1 MTVQN
6 TTVKDIYVGNGATT
20 KFPITF
26 QMTDHPEYI
35 KVYITGDD
43 SVAVETENF
52 SVDLGAKTVTYP
64 ANGDPLPDGHK
75 ITIYRELPLYQLMNL
90 VNQGPFFAEN
100 IELSFDD
107 LTFICQQLNEKL
119 NRTLS
124 AGIDVSNFNNTFPVK
139 AGMSFRINDAG
150 DGLVLTEDPAR
161 VLPLAKDVLE
171 QTKQVKESA
180 VNETTNIK
188 NTAIEELTAIKDA
201 AVNETTEIKDEAVA
215 AKNTAVGA
223 AATAA
228 EDAVN
233 NVQTLLDEKVAA
245 AENAK
250 SAAVSSAESAL
261 ASKNA
266 AAASQSSAAASAETA
281 QASAESASSS
291 ANAALASKNAALT
304 SENNAKASETKS
316 AKSEENAK
324 AAETAAE
331 NSKKSAS
338 DSASAASSSAE
349 SALESK
355 TLAAASANSASAS
368 KTSAESSA
376 ESAASSATTATRQAD
391 RAQDIADSL
400 EGLAGITGI
409 ATTDEAIAGVVDNK
423 AMTPLKT
430 KEAIEQ
436 GTNVFTALNAFRA
449 NIIVS
454 NGTAAGSQ
462 GQIVL
467 GVKPRTATV
476 QANIISSTTGALNYN
491 ATETTGHYFKIGN
504 NIATT
509 SITSNESETAIFSHN
524 AFEFARITNVGVAKW
539 LGNANTATKLE
550 TARTINGVAFDGT
563 QDITIEASGGGDVT
577 AAGDNNFTGTNT
589 FNKPITVRDGAL
601 AGIGGT
607 IILGTKPNSATT
619 QAKINSTTTGAMY
632 YTATEGL
639 GHFFNVGT
647 AAVATIGG
655 TATTATLDFLAN
667 SILKYSTSSGL
678 RVGGGGTSKII
689 GFYPEAADN
698 TAGMRLSNQAEAI
711 STDYSVFSL
720 QNNHNINYANNA
732 ALQVGSFKFLEID
745 KTTKDLAIMAETGG
759 KITLTANAQGDNTAT
774 LDIEGNLSIAQGI
787 IVGSTTNTGIYNGV
801 IRAGNVEN
809 CLYLAGT
816 AENTHFAE
824 PNTGDNVNYQA
835 GANCYQINCSVN
847 NPSSFNMNIS
857 TMKFKTSFTD
867 EPHMWKT
874 LTIFLS
880 VGATVPAVTWR
891 FPTGSAVYY
900 PKGVAPTLTA
910 NANNIINVI
919 AIVDYTGSFTIQV
932 CDTVVLPYSG

>member
-150 DGLVLTEDPAR
+150 DELVLTEDPAR

-291 ANAALASKNAALT
+291 ANAALASKNAALASKNAALT

-324 AAETAAE
+324 AAKTAAE

-409 ATTDEAIAGVVDNK
+409 ATTDEAIAGIVDNK

-430 KEAIEQ
+430 KEAIKAQVPIQTIIDSIYIVGQIVEYASNVNPNDLYPWQTWEQ
-436 GTNVFTALNAFRA
+436 IKDVFTLASGDKYSIGQTGGVSTVTLTVAQIPKHIHTASVQNASLTGRINGSA
-449 NIIVS
+449 NSSNGYNNNPLSGSGVFSGSGAINGYGEGGEWN
-454 NGTAAGSQ
+454 NGTATWAGLNF
-462 GQIVL
+462 G
-467 GVKPRTATV
+467 GTHNH
-476 QANIISSTTGALNYN
+476 NISI
-491 ATETTGHYFKIGN
+491 ETTGGGEAHN
-504 NIATT
+504 NMPPYLVTIKWKR
-509 SITSNESETAIFSHN
+509 TA
-524 AFEFARITNVGVAKW
+524 
-539 LGNANTATKLE
+539 
-550 TARTINGVAFDGT
+550 
-563 QDITIEASGGGDVT
+563 
-577 AAGDNNFTGTNT
+577 
-589 FNKPITVRDGAL
+589 
-601 AGIGGT
+601 
-607 IILGTKPNSATT
+607 
-619 QAKINSTTTGAMY
+619 
-632 YTATEGL
+632 
-639 GHFFNVGT
+639 
-647 AAVATIGG
+647 
-655 TATTATLDFLAN
+655 
-667 SILKYSTSSGL
+667 
-678 RVGGGGTSKII
+678 
-689 GFYPEAADN
+689 
-698 TAGMRLSNQAEAI
+698 
-711 STDYSVFSL
+711 
-720 QNNHNINYANNA
+720 
-732 ALQVGSFKFLEID
+732 
-745 KTTKDLAIMAETGG
+745 
-759 KITLTANAQGDNTAT
+759 
-774 LDIEGNLSIAQGI
+774 
-787 IVGSTTNTGIYNGV
+787 
-801 IRAGNVEN
+801 
-809 CLYLAGT
+809 
-816 AENTHFAE
+816 
-824 PNTGDNVNYQA
+824 
-835 GANCYQINCSVN
+835 
-847 NPSSFNMNIS
+847 
-857 TMKFKTSFTD
+857 
-867 EPHMWKT
+867 
-874 LTIFLS
+874 
-880 VGATVPAVTWR
+880 
-891 FPTGSAVYY
+891 
-900 PKGVAPTLTA
+900 
-910 NANNIINVI
+910 
-919 AIVDYTGSFTIQV
+919 
-932 CDTVVLPYSG
+932 

>member
-64 ANGDPLPDGHK
+64 ANGDPLSDGHK

-188 NTAIEELTAIKDA
+188 NTAIKELTAIKDA
-201 AVNETTEIKDEAVA
+201 AVNETTKIKDEAVA
-215 AKNTAVGA
+215 AKNTAVEA

-250 SAAVSSAESAL
+250 SVAVSSAESEL

-291 ANAALASKNAALT
+291 ADAALASKNAALT

-409 ATTDEAIAGVVDNK
+409 ATTEEAIAGESDTK

-430 KEAIEQ
+430 KEAIKAQ
-436 GTNVFTALNAFRA
+436 VPIQT
-449 NIIVS
+449 IIDSIYIV
-454 NGTAAGSQ
+454 
-462 GQIVL
+462 GQIVEYASNVNPNDL
-467 GVKPRTATV
+467 YPWQTWEQIKDVFTLASGDKYSIGQTGGVSTVTLTVAQIPEHIHTASVQNASLTGRINGSANSSNGYNSNPLSGSGVFSGSGAINGYGEGGEWNSGTATW
-476 QANIISSTTGALNYN
+476 AGLNFGGTHNHDISI
-491 ATETTGHYFKIGN
+491 ETTGGGEAHN
-504 NIATT
+504 NMPPYLVTIKWKR
-509 SITSNESETAIFSHN
+509 TA
-524 AFEFARITNVGVAKW
+524 
-539 LGNANTATKLE
+539 
-550 TARTINGVAFDGT
+550 
-563 QDITIEASGGGDVT
+563 
-577 AAGDNNFTGTNT
+577 
-589 FNKPITVRDGAL
+589 
-601 AGIGGT
+601 
-607 IILGTKPNSATT
+607 
-619 QAKINSTTTGAMY
+619 
-632 YTATEGL
+632 
-639 GHFFNVGT
+639 
-647 AAVATIGG
+647 
-655 TATTATLDFLAN
+655 
-667 SILKYSTSSGL
+667 
-678 RVGGGGTSKII
+678 
-689 GFYPEAADN
+689 
-698 TAGMRLSNQAEAI
+698 
-711 STDYSVFSL
+711 
-720 QNNHNINYANNA
+720 
-732 ALQVGSFKFLEID
+732 
-745 KTTKDLAIMAETGG
+745 
-759 KITLTANAQGDNTAT
+759 
-774 LDIEGNLSIAQGI
+774 
-787 IVGSTTNTGIYNGV
+787 
-801 IRAGNVEN
+801 
-809 CLYLAGT
+809 
-816 AENTHFAE
+816 
-824 PNTGDNVNYQA
+824 
-835 GANCYQINCSVN
+835 
-847 NPSSFNMNIS
+847 
-857 TMKFKTSFTD
+857 
-867 EPHMWKT
+867 
-874 LTIFLS
+874 
-880 VGATVPAVTWR
+880 
-891 FPTGSAVYY
+891 
-900 PKGVAPTLTA
+900 
-910 NANNIINVI
+910 
-919 AIVDYTGSFTIQV
+919 
-932 CDTVVLPYSG
+932 

>member
-6 TTVKDIYVGNGATT
+6 TIVKDIYVGNGATT

-124 AGIDVSNFNNTFPVK
+124 TGVDVNNFNNTFPVK

-201 AVNETTEIKDEAVA
+201 AVNETTKIKDEAVA

-233 NVQTLLDEKVAA
+233 SVQTLLDEKVAA

-250 SAAVSSAESAL
+250 SVAVSSAESAL

-291 ANAALASKNAALT
+291 ADAALASKNAALT

-316 AKSEENAK
+316 AKSVENAK

-376 ESAASSATTATRQAD
+376 KSAASSATTATEQAD
-391 RAQDIADSL
+391 RAQGIADSL

-430 KEAIEQ
+430 KKAIEK
-436 GTNVFTALNAFRA
+436 GTNVFTALNTFRA

-467 GVKPRTATV
+467 GVKPRTATM
-476 QANIISSTTGALNYN
+476 QANIISSTTGALNYI
-491 ATETTGHYFKIGN
+491 ATENTGHYFKIGN
-504 NIATT
+504 NVART
-509 SITSNESETAIFSHN
+509 SITTNEGEAAIFSHN

-550 TARTINGVAFDGT
+550 TSRTINGVAFDGT
-563 QDITIEASGGGDVT
+563 KDIIVDSNPV
-577 AAGDNNFTGTNT
+577 
-589 FNKPITVRDGAL
+589 
-601 AGIGGT
+601 GT
-607 IILGTKPNSATT
+607 IIAV
-619 QAKINSTTTGAMY
+619 AYTGVP
-632 YTATEGL
+632 EGYMHCN
-639 GHFFNVGT
+639 G
-647 AAVATIGG
+647 AAVNRTTYVNLFNKIG
-655 TATTATLDFLAN
+655 TT
-667 SILKYSTSSGL
+667 YG
-678 RVGGGGTSKII
+678 
-689 GFYPEAADN
+689 
-698 TAGMRLSNQAEAI
+698 AG
-711 STDYSVFSL
+711 D
-720 QNNHNINYANNA
+720 
-732 ALQVGSFKFLEID
+732 
-745 KTTKDLAIMAETGG
+745 
-759 KITLTANAQGDNTAT
+759 
-774 LDIEGNLSIAQGI
+774 
-787 IVGSTTNTGIYNGV
+787 GSTTFNLPNTVARFLEGGIG
-801 IRAGNVEN
+801 
-809 CLYLAGT
+809 AGT
-816 AENTHFAE
+816 YYEAGL
-824 PNTGDNVNYQA
+824 PNITG
-835 GANCYQINCSVN
+835 
-847 NPSSFNMNIS
+847 NIS
-857 TMKFKTSFTD
+857 AFKSSISGAFVGSNNTNRYDGWNDNEDEYAVSTSFD
-867 EPHMWKT
+867 ASRSNS
-874 LTIFLS
+874 IY
-880 VGATVPAVTWR
+880 GASTTVQPPAMT
-891 FPTGSAVYY
+891 
-900 PKGVAPTLTA
+900 
-910 NANNIINVI
+910 VI
-919 AIVDYTGSFTIQV
+919 YCIKY
-932 CDTVVLPYSG
+932 

>member
-124 AGIDVSNFNNTFPVK
+124 AGVDVNNFNNTFPVK

-150 DGLVLTEDPAR
+150 DGLVLTDDPAR

-188 NTAIEELTAIKDA
+188 NAAIEELTAIKDA

-215 AKNTAVGA
+215 AKNTAVEA

-266 AAASQSSAAASAETA
+266 AAASQSSAAASAEAA

-291 ANAALASKNAALT
+291 ADAALASKNAALT

-391 RAQDIADSL
+391 RAQAIADSL
-400 EGLAGITGI
+400 EGFDGITGI
-409 ATTDEAIAGVVDNK
+409 ASTEEAIDGVVDNK

-436 GTNVFTALNAFRA
+436 GTNVFKALNTFRA

-454 NGTAAGSQ
+454 NGTAAGSS
-462 GQIVL
+462 GNINF
-467 GVKPRTATV
+467 GISPTNETV
-476 QANIISSTTGALNYN
+476 QARIGTDNLGGLFYHASTNQPHVFRVGTNNNVFVIRDDNTEVAFSSNN
-491 ATETTGHYFKIGN
+491 NFFATVTHD
-504 NIATT
+504 
-509 SITSNESETAIFSHN
+509 
-524 AFEFARITNVGVAKW
+524 GVAKW

-550 TARTINGVAFDGT
+550 TSRTINGVAFDGT
-563 QDITIEASGGGDVT
+563 KDISVD
-577 AAGDNNFTGTNT
+577 TN
-589 FNKPITVRDGAL
+589 PV
-601 AGIGGT
+601 GT
-607 IILGTKPNSATT
+607 IIAV
-619 QAKINSTTTGAMY
+619 AYTGVP
-632 YTATEGL
+632 EGYIHCN
-639 GHFFNVGT
+639 G
-647 AAVATIGG
+647 AAVNRNTYVNLFNKIGTYYG
-655 TATTATLDFLAN
+655 
-667 SILKYSTSSGL
+667 
-678 RVGGGGTSKII
+678 
-689 GFYPEAADN
+689 
-698 TAGMRLSNQAEAI
+698 AG
-711 STDYSVFSL
+711 D
-720 QNNHNINYANNA
+720 
-732 ALQVGSFKFLEID
+732 
-745 KTTKDLAIMAETGG
+745 
-759 KITLTANAQGDNTAT
+759 
-774 LDIEGNLSIAQGI
+774 
-787 IVGSTTNTGIYNGV
+787 GSTTFNLPNTVDRFLEGGTD
-801 IRAGNVEN
+801 AGNYYE
-809 CLYLAGT
+809 AGL
-816 AENTHFAE
+816 
-824 PNTGDNVNYQA
+824 PNITG
-835 GANCYQINCSVN
+835 
-847 NPSSFNMNIS
+847 NIS
-857 TMKFKTSFTD
+857 AFRHYISGAFAGGDQTNRYDGWEDDEDEYGVSTSFDASRSNRIYGASNTVQ
-867 EPHMWKT
+867 PPA
-874 LTIFLS
+874 LT
-880 VGATVPAVTWR
+880 
-891 FPTGSAVYY
+891 
-900 PKGVAPTLTA
+900 
-910 NANNIINVI
+910 VI
-919 AIVDYTGSFTIQV
+919 YCIKY
-932 CDTVVLPYSG
+932 

>member
-64 ANGDPLPDGHK
+64 ANGDPLPDCHK

-124 AGIDVSNFNNTFPVK
+124 TGVDVNNFNNTFPVK

-188 NTAIEELTAIKDA
+188 NTAIEGLTAIKDA
-201 AVNETTEIKDEAVA
+201 AVNETTKIKDEAVA

-233 NVQTLLDEKVAA
+233 SVQTLLDEKVAA

-250 SAAVSSAESAL
+250 SVAVSSAESAL

-291 ANAALASKNAALT
+291 ADAALASKNAALT

-316 AKSEENAK
+316 AKSVENAK

-376 ESAASSATTATRQAD
+376 KSAASSATTATEQAD
-391 RAQDIADSL
+391 RAQGIADSL

-430 KEAIEQ
+430 KKAIEQ
-436 GTNVFTALNAFRA
+436 GTNVFTALNTFRA
-449 NIIVS
+449 NIKVS
-454 NGTAAGSQ
+454 NGSAAGSS
-462 GQIVL
+462 GNINL
-467 GVKPRTATV
+467 GISPADEPVQARIGTDNLGGLFYHASTNQPHVFRVGTNNNVFVIRDDNTKVAFSSNNNFFATV
-476 QANIISSTTGALNYN
+476 TNEGA
-491 ATETTGHYFKIGN
+491 
-504 NIATT
+504 
-509 SITSNESETAIFSHN
+509 
-524 AFEFARITNVGVAKW
+524 AKW

-563 QDITIEASGGGDVT
+563 KDIIVDSNPV
-577 AAGDNNFTGTNT
+577 
-589 FNKPITVRDGAL
+589 
-601 AGIGGT
+601 GT
-607 IILGTKPNSATT
+607 IIAV
-619 QAKINSTTTGAMY
+619 AYTGVP
-632 YTATEGL
+632 EGYMHCN
-639 GHFFNVGT
+639 G
-647 AAVATIGG
+647 AAVNRTTYVNLFNKIG
-655 TATTATLDFLAN
+655 TT
-667 SILKYSTSSGL
+667 YG
-678 RVGGGGTSKII
+678 
-689 GFYPEAADN
+689 
-698 TAGMRLSNQAEAI
+698 AG
-711 STDYSVFSL
+711 D
-720 QNNHNINYANNA
+720 
-732 ALQVGSFKFLEID
+732 
-745 KTTKDLAIMAETGG
+745 
-759 KITLTANAQGDNTAT
+759 
-774 LDIEGNLSIAQGI
+774 
-787 IVGSTTNTGIYNGV
+787 GSTTFNLPNTVARFLEGGIG
-801 IRAGNVEN
+801 
-809 CLYLAGT
+809 AGT
-816 AENTHFAE
+816 YYEAGL
-824 PNTGDNVNYQA
+824 PNITG
-835 GANCYQINCSVN
+835 
-847 NPSSFNMNIS
+847 NIS
-857 TMKFKTSFTD
+857 AFNSSISGAFVGSNNTNRYDGWNDNEDEYAVSTSFD
-867 EPHMWKT
+867 ASRSNS
-874 LTIFLS
+874 IY
-880 VGATVPAVTWR
+880 GASTTVQPPAMT
-891 FPTGSAVYY
+891 
-900 PKGVAPTLTA
+900 
-910 NANNIINVI
+910 VI
-919 AIVDYTGSFTIQV
+919 YCIKY
-932 CDTVVLPYSG
+932 

>member
-250 SAAVSSAESAL
+250 SVAVSSAESAL

-266 AAASQSSAAASAETA
+266 AAASQSSAATSAETA

-391 RAQDIADSL
+391 RAKDIADSL

-409 ATTDEAIAGVVDNK
+409 ATTEEAIAGVVDNK

-436 GTNVFTALNAFRA
+436 GTNVFTALNTFRA
-449 NIIVS
+449 NIAVS
-454 NGTAAGSQ
+454 NGTKAGSS
-462 GQIVL
+462 GSVSF
-467 GVKPRTATV
+467 GVSPTGETV
-476 QANIISSTTGALNYN
+476 QARIGTDTLGGLFYNTSTNQPHVFRVGTNNDVLSIRDGTSQMALISNNKAF
-491 ATETTGHYFKIGN
+491 ATVTH
-504 NIATT
+504 A
-509 SITSNESETAIFSHN
+509 
-524 AFEFARITNVGVAKW
+524 GVAKW
-539 LGNANTATKLE
+539 LGNANTATKLK

-563 QDITIEASGGGDVT
+563 KDIIVDSNPV
-577 AAGDNNFTGTNT
+577 
-589 FNKPITVRDGAL
+589 
-601 AGIGGT
+601 GT
-607 IILGTKPNSATT
+607 IIAV
-619 QAKINSTTTGAMY
+619 AYTGVP
-632 YTATEGL
+632 EGYMHCN
-639 GHFFNVGT
+639 G
-647 AAVATIGG
+647 AAVNRTTYVNLFNKIG
-655 TATTATLDFLAN
+655 TT
-667 SILKYSTSSGL
+667 YG
-678 RVGGGGTSKII
+678 
-689 GFYPEAADN
+689 
-698 TAGMRLSNQAEAI
+698 AG
-711 STDYSVFSL
+711 D
-720 QNNHNINYANNA
+720 
-732 ALQVGSFKFLEID
+732 
-745 KTTKDLAIMAETGG
+745 
-759 KITLTANAQGDNTAT
+759 
-774 LDIEGNLSIAQGI
+774 
-787 IVGSTTNTGIYNGV
+787 GSTTFNLPNTVARFLEGGIG
-801 IRAGNVEN
+801 
-809 CLYLAGT
+809 AGT
-816 AENTHFAE
+816 YYEAGL
-824 PNTGDNVNYQA
+824 PNITG
-835 GANCYQINCSVN
+835 
-847 NPSSFNMNIS
+847 NIS
-857 TMKFKTSFTD
+857 AFKSSISGAFVGSNNTNRYDGWNDNEDEYAVSTSFD
-867 EPHMWKT
+867 ASRSNS
-874 LTIFLS
+874 IY
-880 VGATVPAVTWR
+880 GASTTVQPPAMT
-891 FPTGSAVYY
+891 
-900 PKGVAPTLTA
+900 
-910 NANNIINVI
+910 VI
-919 AIVDYTGSFTIQV
+919 YCIKY
-932 CDTVVLPYSG
+932 

>member
-124 AGIDVSNFNNTFPVK
+124 AGVDVNNFNNTFPVK

-223 AATAA
+223 ATTAA

-250 SAAVSSAESAL
+250 SVAVSSAESAL

-266 AAASQSSAAASAETA
+266 AAASQSSATASAETA

-291 ANAALASKNAALT
+291 ADAALA

-376 ESAASSATTATRQAD
+376 ESAASSATTATREAD

-430 KEAIEQ
+430 KEAIEALVPMQRLIDLIYPVGSIYMSVNSTSPADLFGGTWDTMPAGRVLLAQ
-436 GTNVFTALNAFRA
+436 GESQWGTTYTAGSTGGEATHLLTPEEMPRHKHDAVA
-449 NIIVS
+449 NNENIS
-454 NGTAAGSQ
+454 GTAYLQMGN
-462 GQIVL
+462 
-467 GVKPRTATV
+467 GVRIATG
-476 QANIISSTTGALNYN
+476 STTGVFSA
-491 ATETTGHYFKIGN
+491 IG
-504 NIATT
+504 
-509 SITSNESETAIFSHN
+509 S
-524 AFEFARITNVGVAKW
+524 
-539 LGNANTATKLE
+539 
-550 TARTINGVAFDGT
+550 GT
-563 QDITIEASGGGDVT
+563 VEGYGSGSRS
-577 AAGDNNFTGTNT
+577 GTNGLK
-589 FNKPITVRDGAL
+589 F
-601 AGIGGT
+601 
-607 IILGTKPNSATT
+607 
-619 QAKINSTTTGAMY
+619 NSTHTPTISISYTGAD
-632 YTATEGL
+632 TAHNNL
-639 GHFFNVGT
+639 QPFIAVFMWRRT
-647 AAVATIGG
+647 A
-655 TATTATLDFLAN
+655 
-667 SILKYSTSSGL
+667 
-678 RVGGGGTSKII
+678 
-689 GFYPEAADN
+689 
-698 TAGMRLSNQAEAI
+698 
-711 STDYSVFSL
+711 
-720 QNNHNINYANNA
+720 
-732 ALQVGSFKFLEID
+732 
-745 KTTKDLAIMAETGG
+745 
-759 KITLTANAQGDNTAT
+759 
-774 LDIEGNLSIAQGI
+774 
-787 IVGSTTNTGIYNGV
+787 
-801 IRAGNVEN
+801 
-809 CLYLAGT
+809 
-816 AENTHFAE
+816 
-824 PNTGDNVNYQA
+824 
-835 GANCYQINCSVN
+835 
-847 NPSSFNMNIS
+847 
-857 TMKFKTSFTD
+857 
-867 EPHMWKT
+867 
-874 LTIFLS
+874 
-880 VGATVPAVTWR
+880 
-891 FPTGSAVYY
+891 
-900 PKGVAPTLTA
+900 
-910 NANNIINVI
+910 
-919 AIVDYTGSFTIQV
+919 
-932 CDTVVLPYSG
+932 

>member
-64 ANGDPLPDGHK
+64 ANGDPLPEGHK

-107 LTFICQQLNEKL
+107 LIFICQQLNEKL

-215 AKNTAVGA
+215 AKNTAV
-223 AATAA
+223 
-228 EDAVN
+228 
-233 NVQTLLDEKVAA
+233 
-245 AENAK
+245 
-250 SAAVSSAESAL
+250 SSAESAL

-349 SALESK
+349 SALASK
-355 TLAAASANSASAS
+355 NAAAASQSSAAASAETAQASAESASAS

-376 ESAASSATTATRQAD
+376 ESAASSATTATREAD

-400 EGLAGITGI
+400 EGLGGITGL

-430 KEAIEQ
+430 KAAIER

-454 NGTAAGSQ
+454 NGTTVGSQ
-462 GQIVL
+462 GQIIL

-491 ATETTGHYFKIGN
+491 ATENTGHYFKIGN
-504 NIATT
+504 NTATT
-509 SITSNESETAIFSHN
+509 SITSDESETAIFSHKN
-524 AFEFARITNVGVAKW
+524 FEFARITTAGVAKW

-550 TARTINGVAFDGT
+550 TSRTINGVAFDGT
-563 QDITIEASGGGDVT
+563 KDIIVDSDSNPV
-577 AAGDNNFTGTNT
+577 
-589 FNKPITVRDGAL
+589 
-601 AGIGGT
+601 GT
-607 IILGTKPNSATT
+607 IIAV
-619 QAKINSTTTGAMY
+619 AYTGVP
-632 YTATEGL
+632 EGYMHCN
-639 GHFFNVGT
+639 G
-647 AAVATIGG
+647 AAVNRTTYVNLFNKIG
-655 TATTATLDFLAN
+655 TT
-667 SILKYSTSSGL
+667 YG
-678 RVGGGGTSKII
+678 
-689 GFYPEAADN
+689 
-698 TAGMRLSNQAEAI
+698 AG
-711 STDYSVFSL
+711 D
-720 QNNHNINYANNA
+720 
-732 ALQVGSFKFLEID
+732 
-745 KTTKDLAIMAETGG
+745 
-759 KITLTANAQGDNTAT
+759 
-774 LDIEGNLSIAQGI
+774 
-787 IVGSTTNTGIYNGV
+787 GSTTFNLPNTVARFLEGGTD
-801 IRAGNVEN
+801 
-809 CLYLAGT
+809 AGT
-816 AENTHFAE
+816 YYEAGL
-824 PNTGDNVNYQA
+824 PNITG
-835 GANCYQINCSVN
+835 
-847 NPSSFNMNIS
+847 NIS
-857 TMKFKTSFTD
+857 VFKSSISGAFVGSDNTNDRYDGWEDDQDEYAVSTSFD
-867 EPHMWKT
+867 ASRSNR
-874 LTIFLS
+874 IY
-880 VGATVPAVTWR
+880 GASTTVQPPAMT
-891 FPTGSAVYY
+891 
-900 PKGVAPTLTA
+900 
-910 NANNIINVI
+910 VI
-919 AIVDYTGSFTIQV
+919 YCIKY
-932 CDTVVLPYSG
+932 

>member
-119 NRTLS
+119 DRTLS

-215 AKNTAVGA
+215 AKNTAVKA

-250 SAAVSSAESAL
+250 SVAVSSAESAL

-291 ANAALASKNAALT
+291 ADAALASKNAALT

-355 TLAAASANSASAS
+355 TLAVASANSASAS

-376 ESAASSATTATRQAD
+376 KSAASSATTATRQAD

-409 ATTDEAIAGVVDNK
+409 ATTEEAIDGVVDNK

-436 GTNVFTALNAFRA
+436 GTNVFTALNTFRA
-449 NIIVS
+449 NIAVS
-454 NGTAAGSQ
+454 NGTTAGSS
-462 GQIVL
+462 GSINF
-467 GVKPRTATV
+467 GISPTNETV
-476 QANIISSTTGALNYN
+476 QARIGTDNLGGLFYHASTNQPHVFRVGTNNNVFGIRDDNTKVAFSSNN
-491 ATETTGHYFKIGN
+491 NFFATVTHD
-504 NIATT
+504 
-509 SITSNESETAIFSHN
+509 
-524 AFEFARITNVGVAKW
+524 GVAKW
-539 LGNANTATKLE
+539 LGNANTATKLG
-550 TARTINGVAFDGT
+550 TSRTINGVAFDGT
-563 QDITIEASGGGDVT
+563 KNIIVDSNPV
-577 AAGDNNFTGTNT
+577 
-589 FNKPITVRDGAL
+589 
-601 AGIGGT
+601 GT
-607 IILGTKPNSATT
+607 IIAV
-619 QAKINSTTTGAMY
+619 AYTGVP
-632 YTATEGL
+632 EGYMHCN
-639 GHFFNVGT
+639 G
-647 AAVATIGG
+647 AAVNRTTYVNLFNKIG
-655 TATTATLDFLAN
+655 TT
-667 SILKYSTSSGL
+667 YG
-678 RVGGGGTSKII
+678 
-689 GFYPEAADN
+689 
-698 TAGMRLSNQAEAI
+698 AG
-711 STDYSVFSL
+711 D
-720 QNNHNINYANNA
+720 
-732 ALQVGSFKFLEID
+732 
-745 KTTKDLAIMAETGG
+745 
-759 KITLTANAQGDNTAT
+759 
-774 LDIEGNLSIAQGI
+774 
-787 IVGSTTNTGIYNGV
+787 GSTTFNLPNTVARFLEGGIG
-801 IRAGNVEN
+801 
-809 CLYLAGT
+809 AGT
-816 AENTHFAE
+816 YYEAGL
-824 PNTGDNVNYQA
+824 PNITG
-835 GANCYQINCSVN
+835 
-847 NPSSFNMNIS
+847 NIS
-857 TMKFKTSFTD
+857 AFKSSISGAFVGSNNTNRYDGWNDNEDEYAVSTSFD
-867 EPHMWKT
+867 ASRSSA
-874 LTIFLS
+874 IY
-880 VGATVPAVTWR
+880 GASTTVQPPAMT
-891 FPTGSAVYY
+891 
-900 PKGVAPTLTA
+900 
-910 NANNIINVI
+910 VI
-919 AIVDYTGSFTIQV
+919 YCIKY
-932 CDTVVLPYSG
+932 

>member
-64 ANGDPLPDGHK
+64 ANGDPLSDGHK

-124 AGIDVSNFNNTFPVK
+124 AGIDVSNFNDTFPVK

-188 NTAIEELTAIKDA
+188 NTAIKELTAIKDA
-201 AVNETTEIKDEAVA
+201 AVNETTKIKDEAVA
-215 AKNTAVGA
+215 AKNTAVEA

-250 SAAVSSAESAL
+250 SVAVSSAESAL

-291 ANAALASKNAALT
+291 ADAALASKNAALT

-409 ATTDEAIAGVVDNK
+409 ATTEEAIAGESDTK

-430 KEAIEQ
+430 KEAIKAQ
-436 GTNVFTALNAFRA
+436 VPIQT
-449 NIIVS
+449 IIDSIYIV
-454 NGTAAGSQ
+454 
-462 GQIVL
+462 GQIVEYASNVNPNDL
-467 GVKPRTATV
+467 YPWQTWEQIKDVFTLASGDKYSIGQTGGVSTVTLTVAQIPEHIHTASVQNASLTGRINGSANSSNGYNNNPLSGSGVFSGSGAINGYGEGGEWNSGTATW
-476 QANIISSTTGALNYN
+476 AGLNFGGTHNHDISI
-491 ATETTGHYFKIGN
+491 ETTGGGEAHN
-504 NIATT
+504 NMPPYLVTIKWKR
-509 SITSNESETAIFSHN
+509 TA
-524 AFEFARITNVGVAKW
+524 
-539 LGNANTATKLE
+539 
-550 TARTINGVAFDGT
+550 
-563 QDITIEASGGGDVT
+563 
-577 AAGDNNFTGTNT
+577 
-589 FNKPITVRDGAL
+589 
-601 AGIGGT
+601 
-607 IILGTKPNSATT
+607 
-619 QAKINSTTTGAMY
+619 
-632 YTATEGL
+632 
-639 GHFFNVGT
+639 
-647 AAVATIGG
+647 
-655 TATTATLDFLAN
+655 
-667 SILKYSTSSGL
+667 
-678 RVGGGGTSKII
+678 
-689 GFYPEAADN
+689 
-698 TAGMRLSNQAEAI
+698 
-711 STDYSVFSL
+711 
-720 QNNHNINYANNA
+720 
-732 ALQVGSFKFLEID
+732 
-745 KTTKDLAIMAETGG
+745 
-759 KITLTANAQGDNTAT
+759 
-774 LDIEGNLSIAQGI
+774 
-787 IVGSTTNTGIYNGV
+787 
-801 IRAGNVEN
+801 
-809 CLYLAGT
+809 
-816 AENTHFAE
+816 
-824 PNTGDNVNYQA
+824 
-835 GANCYQINCSVN
+835 
-847 NPSSFNMNIS
+847 
-857 TMKFKTSFTD
+857 
-867 EPHMWKT
+867 
-874 LTIFLS
+874 
-880 VGATVPAVTWR
+880 
-891 FPTGSAVYY
+891 
-900 PKGVAPTLTA
+900 
-910 NANNIINVI
+910 
-919 AIVDYTGSFTIQV
+919 
-932 CDTVVLPYSG
+932 

>member
-124 AGIDVSNFNNTFPVK
+124 AGVDVNNFNNTFPVK

-171 QTKQVKESA
+171 QTKQVKERA

-201 AVNETTEIKDEAVA
+201 TVNETTKIKDEAVA
-215 AKNTAVGA
+215 AKNTAVEA

-233 NVQTLLDEKVAA
+233 NIQTLLDEKVAA

-250 SAAVSSAESAL
+250 SVAVSSAESAL

-291 ANAALASKNAALT
+291 ANAALTSKNAALT

-391 RAQDIADSL
+391 RAQGIADSL

-409 ATTDEAIAGVVDNK
+409 ATTEEAIAGESDTK

-436 GTNVFTALNAFRA
+436 GTNVFTALNTFRA
-449 NIIVS
+449 NIAVS
-454 NGTAAGSQ
+454 NGTTAGSK
-462 GQIVL
+462 GQVFL
-467 GVKPRTATV
+467 GVKPGTAIV
-476 QANIISSTTGALNYN
+476 QANIISSTTGALNYI
-491 ATETTGHYFKIGN
+491 ATENTGHYFKVGN
-504 NIATT
+504 STAST
-509 SITSNESETAIFSHN
+509 SITTNESETAILSHN

-563 QDITIEASGGGDVT
+563 KDIIVDSNPV
-577 AAGDNNFTGTNT
+577 
-589 FNKPITVRDGAL
+589 
-601 AGIGGT
+601 GT
-607 IILGTKPNSATT
+607 IIAVAYTGVPEGYMHCNGAAVNRTTYVNLFNKIGTTYGAGDG
-619 QAKINSTTTGAMY
+619 STT
-632 YTATEGL
+632 
-639 GHFFNVGT
+639 FNLPNTVG
-647 AAVATIGG
+647 
-655 TATTATLDFLAN
+655 
-667 SILKYSTSSGL
+667 
-678 RVGGGGTSKII
+678 
-689 GFYPEAADN
+689 
-698 TAGMRLSNQAEAI
+698 
-711 STDYSVFSL
+711 
-720 QNNHNINYANNA
+720 
-732 ALQVGSFKFLEID
+732 KFLEGGVAAGTYYEAGLPNI
-745 KTTKDLAIMAETGG
+745 TG
-759 KITLTANAQGDNTAT
+759 TLTGLAYRNSYYGVGTGVFSTSRSGGQSSLT
-774 LDIEGNLSIAQGI
+774 LDGVANDLINFNATNSNSIYGA
-787 IVGSTTNTGIYNGV
+787 STTVQPPAMTVIYC
-801 IRAGNVEN
+801 IK
-809 CLYLAGT
+809 Y
-816 AENTHFAE
+816 
-824 PNTGDNVNYQA
+824 
-835 GANCYQINCSVN
+835 
-847 NPSSFNMNIS
+847 
-857 TMKFKTSFTD
+857 
-867 EPHMWKT
+867 
-874 LTIFLS
+874 
-880 VGATVPAVTWR
+880 
-891 FPTGSAVYY
+891 
-900 PKGVAPTLTA
+900 
-910 NANNIINVI
+910 
-919 AIVDYTGSFTIQV
+919 
-932 CDTVVLPYSG
+932 

>member
-6 TTVKDIYVGNGATT
+6 TIVKDIYVGNGATT

-64 ANGDPLPDGHK
+64 ANGYPLPDGHK

-188 NTAIEELTAIKDA
+188 NTAIEELTAIKNA

-215 AKNTAVGA
+215 AKNTAVEA

-250 SAAVSSAESAL
+250 SVAVSSAESAL

-291 ANAALASKNAALT
+291 ADAALASKNAALT

-409 ATTDEAIAGVVDNK
+409 ATTEEAIAGESDTK

-430 KEAIEQ
+430 KEAIKAQ
-436 GTNVFTALNAFRA
+436 VPIQT
-449 NIIVS
+449 IIDSIYIV
-454 NGTAAGSQ
+454 
-462 GQIVL
+462 GQIVEYASNVNPNDL
-467 GVKPRTATV
+467 YPWQTWEQIKDVFTLASGDKYSIGQTGGVSTVTLTVAQIPEHIHTASVQNASLTGRINGSANSSNGYNNNPLSGSGVFSGSGAINGYGEGGEWNSGTATW
-476 QANIISSTTGALNYN
+476 AGLNFGGTHNHDISI
-491 ATETTGHYFKIGN
+491 ETTGGGEAHN
-504 NIATT
+504 NMPPYLVTIKWKR
-509 SITSNESETAIFSHN
+509 TA
-524 AFEFARITNVGVAKW
+524 
-539 LGNANTATKLE
+539 
-550 TARTINGVAFDGT
+550 
-563 QDITIEASGGGDVT
+563 
-577 AAGDNNFTGTNT
+577 
-589 FNKPITVRDGAL
+589 
-601 AGIGGT
+601 
-607 IILGTKPNSATT
+607 
-619 QAKINSTTTGAMY
+619 
-632 YTATEGL
+632 
-639 GHFFNVGT
+639 
-647 AAVATIGG
+647 
-655 TATTATLDFLAN
+655 
-667 SILKYSTSSGL
+667 
-678 RVGGGGTSKII
+678 
-689 GFYPEAADN
+689 
-698 TAGMRLSNQAEAI
+698 
-711 STDYSVFSL
+711 
-720 QNNHNINYANNA
+720 
-732 ALQVGSFKFLEID
+732 
-745 KTTKDLAIMAETGG
+745 
-759 KITLTANAQGDNTAT
+759 
-774 LDIEGNLSIAQGI
+774 
-787 IVGSTTNTGIYNGV
+787 
-801 IRAGNVEN
+801 
-809 CLYLAGT
+809 
-816 AENTHFAE
+816 
-824 PNTGDNVNYQA
+824 
-835 GANCYQINCSVN
+835 
-847 NPSSFNMNIS
+847 
-857 TMKFKTSFTD
+857 
-867 EPHMWKT
+867 
-874 LTIFLS
+874 
-880 VGATVPAVTWR
+880 
-891 FPTGSAVYY
+891 
-900 PKGVAPTLTA
+900 
-910 NANNIINVI
+910 
-919 AIVDYTGSFTIQV
+919 
-932 CDTVVLPYSG
+932 

>member
-124 AGIDVSNFNNTFPVK
+124 AGVDVNNFNNTFPVK

-215 AKNTAVGA
+215 AKNTAVEA

-291 ANAALASKNAALT
+291 ADAALASKNAALT

-409 ATTDEAIAGVVDNK
+409 ATTEEAIDGVVDNK

-436 GTNVFTALNAFRA
+436 GTNVFKALNTFRA

-454 NGTAAGSQ
+454 NGTAAGSS
-462 GQIVL
+462 GNINF
-467 GVKPRTATV
+467 GISPTNETV
-476 QANIISSTTGALNYN
+476 QARIGTDNLGGLFYHASTNQPHVFRVGTNNNVFVIRDDNTKVAFSSNN
-491 ATETTGHYFKIGN
+491 NSFATVTHD
-504 NIATT
+504 
-509 SITSNESETAIFSHN
+509 
-524 AFEFARITNVGVAKW
+524 GVAKW
-539 LGNANTATKLE
+539 LGNANTATKLK
-550 TARTINGVAFDGT
+550 TSRTINGVAFDGT
-563 QDITIEASGGGDVT
+563 KDIIVDSNPV
-577 AAGDNNFTGTNT
+577 
-589 FNKPITVRDGAL
+589 
-601 AGIGGT
+601 GT
-607 IILGTKPNSATT
+607 IIAV
-619 QAKINSTTTGAMY
+619 AYTGVP
-632 YTATEGL
+632 EGYMHCN
-639 GHFFNVGT
+639 G
-647 AAVATIGG
+647 AAVNRTTYVNLFNKIG
-655 TATTATLDFLAN
+655 T
-667 SILKYSTSSGL
+667 
-678 RVGGGGTSKII
+678 
-689 GFYPEAADN
+689 FYG
-698 TAGMRLSNQAEAI
+698 AG
-711 STDYSVFSL
+711 D
-720 QNNHNINYANNA
+720 
-732 ALQVGSFKFLEID
+732 
-745 KTTKDLAIMAETGG
+745 
-759 KITLTANAQGDNTAT
+759 
-774 LDIEGNLSIAQGI
+774 
-787 IVGSTTNTGIYNGV
+787 GSTTFNLPNTVARFLEGGIG
-801 IRAGNVEN
+801 
-809 CLYLAGT
+809 AGT
-816 AENTHFAE
+816 YYEAGL
-824 PNTGDNVNYQA
+824 PNITG
-835 GANCYQINCSVN
+835 
-847 NPSSFNMNIS
+847 NIS
-857 TMKFKTSFTD
+857 AFKSSISGAFVGSNNTNRYDGWNDNEDEYAVSTSFD
-867 EPHMWKT
+867 ASRSNR
-874 LTIFLS
+874 IY
-880 VGATVPAVTWR
+880 GASTTVQPPAMT
-891 FPTGSAVYY
+891 
-900 PKGVAPTLTA
+900 
-910 NANNIINVI
+910 VI
-919 AIVDYTGSFTIQV
+919 YCIKY
-932 CDTVVLPYSG
+932 

>member
-64 ANGDPLPDGHK
+64 ANGDPLPEGHK

-124 AGIDVSNFNNTFPVK
+124 AGIDISNFNNTFPVK

-201 AVNETTEIKDEAVA
+201 AVNETTKIKDEAVA
-215 AKNTAVGA
+215 AKNTAVKA
-223 AATAA
+223 ATTAA

-391 RAQDIADSL
+391 RAQGIADSL

-430 KEAIEQ
+430 KKAIEQ
-436 GTNVFTALNAFRA
+436 GTNVFKALNTFRA

-454 NGTAAGSQ
+454 NGTASGSQ
-462 GQIVL
+462 GQIIL
-467 GVKPRTATV
+467 GVKPSTATV
-476 QANIISSTTGALNYN
+476 QANIISSTKGALNY
-491 ATETTGHYFKIGN
+491 
-504 NIATT
+504 IATILLQKT
-509 SITSNESETAIFSHN
+509 LDTIS
-524 AFEFARITNVGVAKW
+524 
-539 LGNANTATKLE
+539 KL
-550 TARTINGVAFDGT
+550 A
-563 QDITIEASGGGDVT
+563 
-577 AAGDNNFTGTNT
+577 
-589 FNKPITVRDGAL
+589 
-601 AGIGGT
+601 
-607 IILGTKPNSATT
+607 IIL
-619 QAKINSTTTGAMY
+619 
-632 YTATEGL
+632 
-639 GHFFNVGT
+639 
-647 AAVATIGG
+647 
-655 TATTATLDFLAN
+655 
-667 SILKYSTSSGL
+667 
-678 RVGGGGTSKII
+678 
-689 GFYPEAADN
+689 
-698 TAGMRLSNQAEAI
+698 RL
-711 STDYSVFSL
+711 
-720 QNNHNINYANNA
+720 H
-732 ALQVGSFKFLEID
+732 
-745 KTTKDLAIMAETGG
+745 
-759 KITLTANAQGDNTAT
+759 
-774 LDIEGNLSIAQGI
+774 
-787 IVGSTTNTGIYNGV
+787 
-801 IRAGNVEN
+801 
-809 CLYLAGT
+809 
-816 AENTHFAE
+816 
-824 PNTGDNVNYQA
+824 P
-835 GANCYQINCSVN
+835 
-847 NPSSFNMNIS
+847 
-857 TMKFKTSFTD
+857 
-867 EPHMWKT
+867 
-874 LTIFLS
+874 
-880 VGATVPAVTWR
+880 
-891 FPTGSAVYY
+891 
-900 PKGVAPTLTA
+900 
-910 NANNIINVI
+910 
-919 AIVDYTGSFTIQV
+919 
-932 CDTVVLPYSG
+932 

>member
-6 TTVKDIYVGNGATT
+6 TIVKDIYVGNGATT
-20 KFPITF
+20 KFPITV

-64 ANGDPLPDGHK
+64 ANGYPLPDGHK

-188 NTAIEELTAIKDA
+188 NTAIEGLTAIKDA
-201 AVNETTEIKDEAVA
+201 AVNETTKIKGEAVA

-233 NVQTLLDEKVAA
+233 SVQTLLDEKVAA

-250 SAAVSSAESAL
+250 SVAVSSAES
-261 ASKNA
+261 
-266 AAASQSSAAASAETA
+266 
-281 QASAESASSS
+281 
-291 ANAALASKNAALT
+291 ALASKNAALT

-316 AKSEENAK
+316 AKSVENAK

-376 ESAASSATTATRQAD
+376 KSAASSATTATEQAD
-391 RAQDIADSL
+391 RAQGIADSL

-430 KEAIEQ
+430 KKAIEK
-436 GTNVFTALNAFRA
+436 GANVFTALNTFRA
-449 NIIVS
+449 NIAVS
-454 NGTAAGSQ
+454 SGTTAGSQ
-462 GQIVL
+462 GQIIL
-467 GVKPRTATV
+467 GNKPQSATV
-476 QANIISSTTGALNYN
+476 QANIISSTTGALKYI
-491 ATETTGHYFKIGN
+491 ATENAGHYFRIGN
-504 NIATT
+504 NTAST
-509 SITSNESETAIFSHN
+509 SITTNESETAILSHN
-524 AFEFARITNVGVAKW
+524 GFEFARISNVGVGRW
-539 LGNANTATKLE
+539 LGNAKTATKLE
-550 TARTINGVAFDGT
+550 TSRTINGVAFDGT
-563 QDITIEASGGGDVT
+563 KNIIVDSNPV
-577 AAGDNNFTGTNT
+577 
-589 FNKPITVRDGAL
+589 
-601 AGIGGT
+601 GT
-607 IILGTKPNSATT
+607 II
-619 QAKINSTTTGAMY
+619 
-632 YTATEGL
+632 
-639 GHFFNVGT
+639 
-647 AAVATIGG
+647 AVAYTGVPEGYMHCNGAAFNRTTYVNLFNKIG
-655 TATTATLDFLAN
+655 TT
-667 SILKYSTSSGL
+667 YG
-678 RVGGGGTSKII
+678 
-689 GFYPEAADN
+689 
-698 TAGMRLSNQAEAI
+698 AG
-711 STDYSVFSL
+711 D
-720 QNNHNINYANNA
+720 
-732 ALQVGSFKFLEID
+732 
-745 KTTKDLAIMAETGG
+745 
-759 KITLTANAQGDNTAT
+759 
-774 LDIEGNLSIAQGI
+774 
-787 IVGSTTNTGIYNGV
+787 GSTTFNLPNTVARFLEGGIG
-801 IRAGNVEN
+801 
-809 CLYLAGT
+809 AGT
-816 AENTHFAE
+816 YYEAGL
-824 PNTGDNVNYQA
+824 PNITG
-835 GANCYQINCSVN
+835 
-847 NPSSFNMNIS
+847 NIS
-857 TMKFKTSFTD
+857 AFKYSISGAFVGSNNTSRYDGWNDNEDEYAVSTSFD
-867 EPHMWKT
+867 ASRSNS
-874 LTIFLS
+874 IY
-880 VGATVPAVTWR
+880 GARTTVQPPAMT
-891 FPTGSAVYY
+891 
-900 PKGVAPTLTA
+900 
-910 NANNIINVI
+910 VI
-919 AIVDYTGSFTIQV
+919 YCIKY
-932 CDTVVLPYSG
+932 

>member
-6 TTVKDIYVGNGATT
+6 TIVKDIYVGNGATT

-124 AGIDVSNFNNTFPVK
+124 TGVDVNNFNNTFPVK

-201 AVNETTEIKDEAVA
+201 AVNETTKIKDEAVA

-233 NVQTLLDEKVAA
+233 SVQTLLDEKVAA

-250 SAAVSSAESAL
+250 SVAVSSAESAL

-291 ANAALASKNAALT
+291 ADAALASKNAALT

-316 AKSEENAK
+316 AKSVENAK

-376 ESAASSATTATRQAD
+376 KSAASSATTATEQAD
-391 RAQDIADSL
+391 RAQGIADSL

-430 KEAIEQ
+430 KKAIEK
-436 GTNVFTALNAFRA
+436 GTNVFTALNTFRA

-467 GVKPRTATV
+467 GVKPRTATT
-476 QANIISSTTGALNYN
+476 QANIISSTTGALNYI
-491 ATETTGHYFKIGN
+491 ATENTGHYFKIGN
-504 NIATT
+504 NVART
-509 SITSNESETAIFSHN
+509 SITTNEGETAIFSHN

-550 TARTINGVAFDGT
+550 TSRTINGVAFDGT
-563 QDITIEASGGGDVT
+563 KDIIVDSNPV
-577 AAGDNNFTGTNT
+577 
-589 FNKPITVRDGAL
+589 
-601 AGIGGT
+601 GT
-607 IILGTKPNSATT
+607 IIAV
-619 QAKINSTTTGAMY
+619 AYTGVP
-632 YTATEGL
+632 EGYMHCN
-639 GHFFNVGT
+639 G
-647 AAVATIGG
+647 AAVNRTTYVNLFNKIG
-655 TATTATLDFLAN
+655 TT
-667 SILKYSTSSGL
+667 YG
-678 RVGGGGTSKII
+678 
-689 GFYPEAADN
+689 
-698 TAGMRLSNQAEAI
+698 AG
-711 STDYSVFSL
+711 D
-720 QNNHNINYANNA
+720 
-732 ALQVGSFKFLEID
+732 
-745 KTTKDLAIMAETGG
+745 
-759 KITLTANAQGDNTAT
+759 
-774 LDIEGNLSIAQGI
+774 
-787 IVGSTTNTGIYNGV
+787 GSTTFNLPNTVARFLEGGIG
-801 IRAGNVEN
+801 
-809 CLYLAGT
+809 AGT
-816 AENTHFAE
+816 YYEAGL
-824 PNTGDNVNYQA
+824 PNITG
-835 GANCYQINCSVN
+835 
-847 NPSSFNMNIS
+847 NIS
-857 TMKFKTSFTD
+857 AFKSSISGAFVGSNNTNRYDGWNDNEDEYAVSTSFD
-867 EPHMWKT
+867 ASRSNS
-874 LTIFLS
+874 IY
-880 VGATVPAVTWR
+880 GASTTVQPPAMT
-891 FPTGSAVYY
+891 
-900 PKGVAPTLTA
+900 
-910 NANNIINVI
+910 VI
-919 AIVDYTGSFTIQV
+919 YCIKY
-932 CDTVVLPYSG
+932 

>member
-6 TTVKDIYVGNGATT
+6 TIVKDIYVGNGATT

-64 ANGDPLPDGHK
+64 ANGYPLPDGHK

-188 NTAIEELTAIKDA
+188 NTAIEELTAIKNA

-215 AKNTAVGA
+215 AKNTAVKA

-233 NVQTLLDEKVAA
+233 NVQTLLDEKVAG

-250 SAAVSSAESAL
+250 SVAVSSAESAL

-291 ANAALASKNAALT
+291 ADAALASKNAALT

-376 ESAASSATTATRQAD
+376 ESAASSATIATRQAD
-391 RAQDIADSL
+391 RAQGIADSL

-409 ATTDEAIAGVVDNK
+409 ATTDEAIAGVVDTK

-436 GTNVFTALNAFRA
+436 GANVFTALNTFRS
-449 NIIVS
+449 NIAVS
-454 NGTAAGSQ
+454 NGTAVGSSGTVRFGVSPAGE
-462 GQIVL
+462 
-467 GVKPRTATV
+467 TV
-476 QANIISSTTGALNYN
+476 QARIGTDNLGGLFYNTSTKQPHVFRIGTNNDVLSIRDDTSKMTLISNNKAF
-491 ATETTGHYFKIGN
+491 ATVTHE
-504 NIATT
+504 
-509 SITSNESETAIFSHN
+509 
-524 AFEFARITNVGVAKW
+524 GVAKW
-539 LGNANTATKLE
+539 LGNANTATKLK

-563 QDITIEASGGGDVT
+563 QDIIVGSNPV
-577 AAGDNNFTGTNT
+577 
-589 FNKPITVRDGAL
+589 
-601 AGIGGT
+601 GT
-607 IILGTKPNSATT
+607 IIAV
-619 QAKINSTTTGAMY
+619 AYTGVP
-632 YTATEGL
+632 EGYMHCN
-639 GHFFNVGT
+639 G
-647 AAVATIGG
+647 AAVSR
-655 TATTATLDFLAN
+655 TT
-667 SILKYSTSSGL
+667 
-678 RVGGGGTSKII
+678 
-689 GFYPEAADN
+689 
-698 TAGMRLSNQAEAI
+698 
-711 STDYSVFSL
+711 
-720 QNNHNINYANNA
+720 YANLFN
-732 ALQVGSFKFLEID
+732 EIG
-745 KTTKDLAIMAETGG
+745 TTY
-759 KITLTANAQGDNTAT
+759 GDG
-774 LDIEGNLSIAQGI
+774 D
-787 IVGSTTNTGIYNGV
+787 GSTTFNLPNTVARFLEGGIG
-801 IRAGNVEN
+801 
-809 CLYLAGT
+809 AGT
-816 AENTHFAE
+816 YYEAGL
-824 PNTGDNVNYQA
+824 PNITG
-835 GANCYQINCSVN
+835 
-847 NPSSFNMNIS
+847 NIS
-857 TMKFKTSFTD
+857 AFKSSISGAFVGSNNTNRYDGWNDNEDEYAVSTSFD
-867 EPHMWKT
+867 ASRSNS
-874 LTIFLS
+874 IY
-880 VGATVPAVTWR
+880 GASTTVQPPAMT
-891 FPTGSAVYY
+891 
-900 PKGVAPTLTA
+900 
-910 NANNIINVI
+910 VI
-919 AIVDYTGSFTIQV
+919 YCIKY
-932 CDTVVLPYSG
+932 

>member
-107 LTFICQQLNEKL
+107 LIFICQQLNEKL

-124 AGIDVSNFNNTFPVK
+124 AGVDVNNFNNTFPVK

-215 AKNTAVGA
+215 AKNTAVKA
-223 AATAA
+223 ATTAA

-281 QASAESASSS
+281 QASAKSASSS
-291 ANAALASKNAALT
+291 ADAALASKNAALT

-376 ESAASSATTATRQAD
+376 KSAASSATTATEQAD
-391 RAQDIADSL
+391 RAQGIADSL

-436 GTNVFTALNAFRA
+436 GTNVFTALNTFRA
-449 NIIVS
+449 NIAVS
-454 NGTAAGSQ
+454 SGTTAGSQ
-462 GQIVL
+462 GQIIL
-467 GVKPRTATV
+467 GNKPQSATV
-476 QANIISSTTGALNYN
+476 QANIISSTTGALNYI
-491 ATETTGHYFKIGN
+491 ATENAGHYFRIGN
-504 NIATT
+504 NTAST
-509 SITSNESETAIFSHN
+509 SITTNDSETAILSHN

-550 TARTINGVAFDGT
+550 TSRTINGVAFDGT
-563 QDITIEASGGGDVT
+563 KNIIVDSNPV
-577 AAGDNNFTGTNT
+577 
-589 FNKPITVRDGAL
+589 
-601 AGIGGT
+601 GT
-607 IILGTKPNSATT
+607 IIAV
-619 QAKINSTTTGAMY
+619 AYTGVP
-632 YTATEGL
+632 EGYMHCN
-639 GHFFNVGT
+639 G
-647 AAVATIGG
+647 AAVNRTTYVNLFNKIG
-655 TATTATLDFLAN
+655 TT
-667 SILKYSTSSGL
+667 YG
-678 RVGGGGTSKII
+678 
-689 GFYPEAADN
+689 
-698 TAGMRLSNQAEAI
+698 AG
-711 STDYSVFSL
+711 D
-720 QNNHNINYANNA
+720 
-732 ALQVGSFKFLEID
+732 
-745 KTTKDLAIMAETGG
+745 
-759 KITLTANAQGDNTAT
+759 
-774 LDIEGNLSIAQGI
+774 
-787 IVGSTTNTGIYNGV
+787 GSTTFNLPNTVARFLEGGIG
-801 IRAGNVEN
+801 
-809 CLYLAGT
+809 AGT
-816 AENTHFAE
+816 YYEAGL
-824 PNTGDNVNYQA
+824 PNITG
-835 GANCYQINCSVN
+835 
-847 NPSSFNMNIS
+847 NIS
-857 TMKFKTSFTD
+857 AFKSSISGAFVGSNNTNRYDGWNDNEDEYAVSTSFD
-867 EPHMWKT
+867 ASRSSA
-874 LTIFLS
+874 IY
-880 VGATVPAVTWR
+880 GASTTVQPPAMT
-891 FPTGSAVYY
+891 
-900 PKGVAPTLTA
+900 
-910 NANNIINVI
+910 VI
-919 AIVDYTGSFTIQV
+919 YCIKY
-932 CDTVVLPYSG
+932 